1 DEYSLIVADLEDL
14 DEDGLERIDQ
24 PLSAHPRTSVVIVK
38 ENASAAYLLKAM
50 RVGVRDVIIPDSEDV
65 MATAIGR
72 HVARS
77 QVQIDT
83 RRKKKGRLIAMMPAK
98 GGSGATFLAAN
109 LAYVLSTKGNRVALI
124 DMNLQF
130 GDTML
135 YLTEK
140 HPAANIATL
149 ARDAERLDQ
158 SLLESSMVR
167 VSDNLWVLGSPE
179 SPEESVVVSAGFV
192 NQILRLAGEHFDFIV
207 LDVGR
212 ILEAVTVHALDDAE
226 AIFLVMQATLPGL
239 YDTRRLV
246 TVLNSLGYGRD
257 KISVVVNRA
266 EKNSEI
272 GAAEISKAL
281 GYAVAVSVPN
291 SFTNVLYSINHGVP
305 IAKSAPK
312 DGVTLALERW
322 ADSVTVGA
330 RAIESGRGGWRGGVG
345 G

>member
-1 DEYSLIVADLEDL
+1 MISAIADDEYSLIVADLEDL

-179 SPEESVVVSAGFV
+179 SPEE
-192 NQILRLAGEHFDFIV
+192 
-207 LDVGR
+207 
-212 ILEAVTVHALDDAE
+212 
-226 AIFLVMQATLPGL
+226 
-239 YDTRRLV
+239 
-246 TVLNSLGYGRD
+246 
-257 KISVVVNRA
+257 
-266 EKNSEI
+266 
-272 GAAEISKAL
+272 
-281 GYAVAVSVPN
+281 
-291 SFTNVLYSINHGVP
+291 
-305 IAKSAPK
+305 
-312 DGVTLALERW
+312 
-322 ADSVTVGA
+322 
-330 RAIESGRGGWRGGVG
+330 
-345 G
+345 